1 MKHQL
6 DTEKTNYQ
14 NQLDQT
20 KNESRIEISKL
31 KNVNIRLIKNNSELQ
46 NRNELQKQN
55 FENKIKSMEN
65 SLLELQS
72 NHVRDME
79 DLQSKVKSAIEQRDI
94 VII

>member
-6 DTEKTNYQ
+6 DSEKTNYQ